1 MQTRRHV
8 IKSVTERFCPQVG
21 KNIVLEVS
29 IGRNGE
35 RIESYLLRRED
46 ACGEKGCVMREIP
59 PGSASACF
67 GAPPHDDAER

>member
-35 RIESYLLRRED
+35 RIESCLLRRED
-46 ACGEKGCVMREIP
+46 ACEEKSCVLRENP
-59 PGSASACF
+59 PGSACDHS
-67 GAPPHDDAER
+67 GAPHYDAER